1 MRKGSQEMHIGIAEI
16 VAGNND
22 LSSRTEQQAA
32 SLAQTAASMEKLTAT
47 VGQNADNAWHQNWQ
61 KMPRQRRR
69 RAVFRSV
76 P

>member
-1 MRKGSQEMHIGIAEI
+1 MHIGIAEI

-32 SLAQTAASMEKLTAT
+32 SLAQTAASMEQLTAT
-47 VGQNADNAWHQNWQ
+47 VGQNADNARQASELA

-76 P
+76 Q